1 MTIIDVKD
9 IDELET
15 LIGGEFNDEY
25 DDEEIVHFEDRD
37 IAVIYEPCYRIT
49 VSGVTF
55 IVAEGV
61 YCAWDEEKQET
72 LPDWSISLIYADTSD
87 FNPDNY
93 LYYEQGCPISALRN
107 YINYIEA

>member
-9 IDELET
+9 LAELET
-15 LIGGEFNDEY
+15 LIDGEFNDEY
-25 DDEEIVHFEDRD
+25 DEEVVHFEDKD
-37 IAVIYEPCYRIT
+37 IAVIYGPCYRIT
-49 VSGVTF
+49 LSEVTV

-61 YCAWDEEKQET
+61 YCAWDEDKQEA

-87 FNPDNY
+87 FNSDNY
-93 LYYEQGCPISALRN
+93 LYYEQGYPTSALRN